1 MDLQLLSEVI
11 RVSRQLD
18 IRILDADPAVFHGS
32 TPQMPILASVSGPR
46 WTLTDPRKVAKAG
59 GFWRMKTRGS
69 VFGFFWKLRLYIYIH
84 NIDVWQGTYGTLQ
97 VVQLLVVICFGGYVT
112 SLGIVVML
120 KGESCLTGMQPAMP
134 IFLKHAAWI
143 VCALGSVWCVSSW
156 FVCNDGAVSSSRR
169 HLKSRS
175 RFEDLLFWNLLCY
188 SMFWTFDCI
197 MMSRSN
203 WFEYACR
210 HCICFWSVCGH
221 SFTNV
226 YCCVFHRLI
235 LYTKHLVSRRLHF

>member
-1 MDLQLLSEVI
+1 MFGKEHMGHFKLFSYLLLFVSVDMLLAWELLWCW
-11 RVSRQLD
+11 RVNL
-18 IRILDADPAVFHGS
+18 V
-32 TPQMPILASVSGPR
+32 
-46 WTLTDPRKVAKAG
+46 
-59 GFWRMKTRGS
+59 WR
-69 VFGFFWKLRLYIYIH
+69 
-84 NIDVWQGTYGTLQ
+84 
-97 VVQLLVVICFGGYVT
+97 
-112 SLGIVVML
+112 
-120 KGESCLTGMQPAMP
+120 GMQPAMP

>member
-1 MDLQLLSEVI
+1 
-11 RVSRQLD
+11 
-18 IRILDADPAVFHGS
+18 
-32 TPQMPILASVSGPR
+32 MPIQRFSTGPR
-46 WTLTDPRKVAKAG
+46 RRCRFWPRSRARDG
-59 GFWRMKTRGS
+59 LWPTPGRWQRRGD
-69 VFGFFWKLRLYIYIH
+69 FDGWKLVVQFLDFFGNLDCIYIYIH